1 LSEKTPLPVP
11 TMAKPFACRDC
22 GEMIFSPN
30 VEAFE
35 VLDAMICDDC
45 ANDALGEFEDDEE

>member
-1 LSEKTPLPVP
+1 MSDQPLPVP

-22 GEMIFSPN
+22 GEMFFSPN